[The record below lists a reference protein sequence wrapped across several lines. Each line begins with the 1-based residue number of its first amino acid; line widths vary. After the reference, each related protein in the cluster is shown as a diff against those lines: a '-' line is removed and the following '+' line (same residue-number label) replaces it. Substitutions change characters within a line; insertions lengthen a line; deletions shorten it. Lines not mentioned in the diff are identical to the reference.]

1 MPSGPDLR
9 ERARG
14 VRDWLF
20 AFCAACTAWL
30 IVQNAFLIA
39 LALISTRGRP

>member
-1 MPSGPDLR
+1 MSSGPQFG

-14 VRDWLF
+14 LRDWLF

-30 IVQNAFLIA
+30 ILQNAFLIM

>member
-1 MPSGPDLR
+1 MREGAQVR

-14 VRDWLF
+14 AREWLF

-30 IVQNAFLIA
+30 IVQNVVLIA
-39 LALISTRGRP
+39 LVFISTWGRR

>member
-1 MPSGPDLR
+1 MSSGPDLR

-39 LALISTRGRP
+39 LAWISSRGRL

>member
-1 MPSGPDLR
+1 MPDGPDLR

-14 VRDWLF
+14 VREWLF

-30 IVQNAFLIA
+30 IVQNTLLIA
-39 LALISTRGRP
+39 LAWISTWGRP

>member
-1 MPSGPDLR
+1 MSDGRDLR

-14 VRDWLF
+14 MRDWLF

>member
-1 MPSGPDLR
+1 MPSSPDLR

-14 VRDWLF
+14 MRDWLF

-30 IVQNAFLIA
+30 IVQNVLLLTIA
-39 LALISTRGRP
+39 WVTTRGRP